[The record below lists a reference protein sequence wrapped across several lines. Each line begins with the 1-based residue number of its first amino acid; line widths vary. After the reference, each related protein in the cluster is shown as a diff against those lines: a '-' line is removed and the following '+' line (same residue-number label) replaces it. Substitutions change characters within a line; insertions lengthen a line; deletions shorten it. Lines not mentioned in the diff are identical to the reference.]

1 MITRPKTRLTPTEPS
16 ASACVAFVT
25 TAPQPAKTSANA
37 AIASATERRSRPGRS
52 GIDALER
59 HADDR
64 EPSRQ
69 AVEREVADV
78 VFGDSEQVLR
88 CAVSGRLER
97 LGDGGQQLAQRRP
110 HRVRLLRMRL
120 DRL

>member
-37 AIASATERRSRPGRS
+37 AIASATDRRSRPGRS

-69 AVEREVADV
+69 AVQREGADV
-78 VFGDSEQVLR
+78 VLGDAEQILR
-88 CAVSGRLER
+88 FAVPRWLER
-97 LGDGGQQLAQRRP
+97 LRDRRQQLAQR
-110 HRVRLLRMRL
+110 
-120 DRL
+120 